1 MGSSQWWKIEY
12 LLLIFENNPAL
23 ILNVD
28 LKSPQL
34 KYKLALPLNK
44 SQLINNIIWYISCIT
59 KELCEV
65 KWPFQ
70 TKIFEFR
77 MCSFGNY
84 FVLSLFK
91 NNDVRVPKFNYRI
104 SALVGTFFVLLVLP
118 HAVWASL
125 VAQLVKNPPA
135 MQETPVWLL
144 GQEDPLG
151 KG

>member
-1 MGSSQWWKIEY
+1 
-12 LLLIFENNPAL
+12 
-23 ILNVD
+23 
-28 LKSPQL
+28 
-34 KYKLALPLNK
+34 
-44 SQLINNIIWYISCIT
+44 
-59 KELCEV
+59 
-65 KWPFQ
+65 
-70 TKIFEFR
+70 

-135 MQETPVWLL
+135 MQETPV
-144 GQEDPLG
+144 
-151 KG
+151 